1 MVAGSPDGERLRDG
15 DVTARGYVCLRFH
28 GGKGRIRARPYR
40 SPRGGGRRDGPSVI
54 KSSLLVMALT
64 LVSCATQVRFDVE
77 HPPVI
82 DLRGAGTIAVIP
94 FELHSLR
101 GFEHLSAYV
110 TAALM
115 DGIRGNMPRG
125 SVALVDLGT
134 LAQVPRQGLW
144 RYADVLITGRITNV
158 RPVDSR
164 NESTQI
170 VAGEEIRI
178 TAVTL
183 TVSVDIE
190 YSYIRAR
197 DGRILGTFRK
207 TETFGE
213 TAYFVRRRS
222 PGPGNL
228 PGNWGPGNWRHPD
241 WGRPGP
247 WNSPGWGNPE
257 LGRGRDRGRRGGRH
271 GGASPRR
278 DSWEESLAKHA
289 ISRFATTM
297 DREIA
302 PWTTTEGRSLRRRS
316 GNEPELDEARRLVR
330 MGRYDRALGLYL
342 EIYERYGN
350 IFAGYNAAIL
360 FAANDRFAEALE
372 LLETLHRGLAAEGR
386 STPRFIRTEIE
397 RMAGFVNGFRLLDE
411 FRAGGGTTLSG
422 PATAGP

>member
-1 MVAGSPDGERLRDG
+1 
-15 DVTARGYVCLRFH
+15 
-28 GGKGRIRARPYR
+28 
-40 SPRGGGRRDGPSVI
+40 
-54 KSSLLVMALT
+54 
-64 LVSCATQVRFDVE
+64 
-77 HPPVI
+77 
-82 DLRGAGTIAVIP
+82 
-94 FELHSLR
+94 
-101 GFEHLSAYV
+101 
-110 TAALM
+110 M

-144 RYADVLITGRITNV
+144 RYADVLITGRITSV

-164 NESTQI
+164 SESTQI

-228 PGNWGPGNWRHPD
+228 PGNWGPGSWRHPD

-397 RMAGFVNGFRLLDE
+397 RMAGFVNGFRLLEE
-411 FRAGGGTTLSG
+411 FRTGGGTTLSG
-422 PATAGP
+422 PAGVRDATAGL